1 MLACVRGY
9 ERETHSISTR
19 LLNRI
24 SLRYRLGAEEE
35 FQRVPQGICLGC
47 RHLLH
52 PQFATHLPPPT
63 NPLGLTQSPVAHSQ
77 TFYLTSSS
85 TRLQR
90 VPSPPT
96 PLGQLRRH
104 RHYQRRRQWV
114 FGQQSDDDG
123 AATAAAATTDNG
135 ERRRVESTT
144 TESAA
149 TLGAASRQPQS
160 QQQRPRQPGPPS
172 CIVVA
177 DDDDDW

>member
-1 MLACVRGY
+1 MRGY

-123 AATAAAATTDNG
+123 AATAAAAATTDNG
-135 ERRRVESTT
+135 ERRRVESAT